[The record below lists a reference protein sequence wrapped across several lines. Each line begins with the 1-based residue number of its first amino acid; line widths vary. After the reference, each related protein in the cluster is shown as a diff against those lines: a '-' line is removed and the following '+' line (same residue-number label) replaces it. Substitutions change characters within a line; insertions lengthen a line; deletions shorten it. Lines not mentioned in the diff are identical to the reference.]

1 LSKKDADGQ
10 TFLADPAQAGQR
22 IDRFLSEN
30 LKLISRSRIQKL
42 IAGKMVLVN
51 GSGVSKHYRLSPGD
65 SIQVQG
71 LEGASGQ
78 NHIDPEAID
87 LDIVY
92 EDEHIAIISKEAG
105 MVTHPASGNTS
116 HTLVNALLYHFKD
129 LSKLSGEERAGIVH
143 RLDKDTSGLLIA
155 AKNERVHYLL
165 SDMFKDRA
173 IKKTYIALAEGVFE
187 EEKGK
192 IDLPIGRSRI
202 DRRKMS
208 VSIDKGR
215 SSVTRFEVAS
225 EFRQAALLHVSPMT
239 GRTHQIRVHLS
250 YIGHPIIADRI
261 YGSRHSERL
270 AMRIGLKRQFL
281 HAWRLEFVHPIT
293 GKKMEF
299 EDPLPE
305 DLSLPLE
312 RLKGEQKM

>member
-1 LSKKDADGQ
+1 MSKKDGDGQ
-10 TFLADPAQAGQR
+10 TFLADTAQAGQR

-42 IAGKMVLVN
+42 IGSRMVLVN
-51 GSGVSKHYRLSPGD
+51 GSDVSKHYRLSRGD
-65 SIQVQG
+65 SIQVWG
-71 LEGASGQ
+71 LEEACGQ
-78 NHIDPEAID
+78 SRIDPEAID
-87 LDIVY
+87 LNIIY
-92 EDEHIAIISKEAG
+92 EDGHIAVISKEAG

-116 HTLVNALLYHFKD
+116 HTLVNALLYHFRD

-155 AKNERVHYLL
+155 AKNEKVHYLL

-173 IKKTYIALAEGVFE
+173 VKKTYIALAEGVFE

-208 VSIDKGR
+208 ISIDRGR
-215 SSVTRFEVAS
+215 SSVTRFEVVCQ
-225 EFRQAALLHVSPMT
+225 FRQASLLHVYPMT

-250 YIGHPIIADRI
+250 YIDHPIIADRV

-270 AMRIGLKRQFL
+270 AKRIGLGRQFL
-281 HAWRLEFVHPIT
+281 HAWRLEFIHPVT